1 MEAIRKDGKEG
12 RGLSHFFPS
21 LHPSLPLKEGND
33 KHLSWTG
40 VAVTVESEVESES
53 DLDQI

>member
-21 LHPSLPLKEGND
+21 LHPSLPLKEGNE